1 MNTTSECVPR
11 PTSTTTTTMPTAL
24 ICWLW
29 ILPLVVY
36 QAWQP
41 PPYRQLWFADYEYYL
56 GCCTWWIFL
65 RPVVSILF
73 WFHYFGGFSCSVAAL
88 FSCSDPYTGTM
99 CVAKQQ
105 RAHALF
111 HLFVPWQQL
120 LLAHPIGML
129 EGPPLSFLLAK
140 SQQQLLLAYPIGMLE
155 GPPPSFLLAKS
166 QQQLLSP
173 WQ

>member
-1 MNTTSECVPR
+1 MCTAISTSQIQV
-11 PTSTTTTTMPTAL
+11 L
-24 ICWLW
+24 YI
-29 ILPLVVY
+29 
-36 QAWQP
+36 
-41 PPYRQLWFADYEYYL
+41 

-155 GPPPSFLLAKS
+155 GPAPSFLLAKS
-166 QQQLLSP
+166 QQQRLSP